1 MDIEIVTIVVS
12 PFQQNCR
19 LVKDRRTGEA
29 LLIDPGDEADHILEV
44 VKQHDA
50 KVTKIINTHA
60 HLDHAGA
67 VEPLKQALGV
77 PFALHGADFP
87 ILEALEQS
95 GRMWGMPQVETPTV
109 EEDLEGVESIPFA
122 GGEIQVLHAPGHT
135 PGGVIFLFGKEG
147 IFGDTLFAGS
157 VGRTDLGGNAE
168 VYARTL
174 QDVVLALDDDIVVH
188 CGHGPSTTIG
198 TERVQN
204 PFLNGQVSIAGPG
217 WM

>member
-1 MDIEIVTIVVS
+1 MDIEIVTVVVG

-19 LVKDRRTGEA
+19 IVKDRSTGEA
-29 LLIDPGDEADHILEV
+29 LIIDPGDEADHILEV
-44 VKQHDA
+44 ARQHDA
-50 KVTKIINTHA
+50 EVVKILCTHA

-67 VEPLKQALGV
+67 VEPLKRVLGV

-87 ILEALEQS
+87 ILEALGES
-95 GRMWGMPQVETPTV
+95 GRRWGIPGIETPAV
-109 EEDLEGVESIPFA
+109 EENLEGVDSLPFA

-147 IFGDTLFAGS
+147 MFGDTLFRLS
-157 VGRTDLGGNAE
+157 VGRTDLGGNAQ

-174 QDVVLALDDDIVVH
+174 QDVVLALDDDVVVH

-198 TERVQN
+198 VERREN
-204 PFLNGQVSIAGPG
+204 PFLNGQIAIDAAGAL
-217 WM
+217 